1 MAMVLMNFRTVQE
14 ADDLERMD
22 QLCYKSF
29 LRSGILKSGIKY
41 RNTNVKS
48 IFFPE
53 LDGSRNDILKTLRY
67 FGFVAEQ
74 DNKIQAFIM
83 VGVSPDTNNGYIDF
97 YYNDGYEIA
106 IKNLLPLC
114 EQVIGQHG
122 GTKLYKPTTLMLG
135 QIRNEEISLWE
146 RYGFITN
153 NHYHVMMSHHHL
165 NEWTCK
171 EDFNSEG
178 ITYAEGNDISLIFG
192 ILEDDKEYFLAE
204 EFRVNY
210 PEVGPNHIFLI
221 MKDVETGSIKAVSYY
236 KVWEQEGDSI
246 ALSFG
251 VHFHRKGSTFS
262 QCMRSY
268 S

>member
-74 DNKIQAFIM
+74 DNKIHAFIM

-114 EQVIGQHG
+114 EQVIWQHG

-146 RYGFITN
+146 RYGF
-153 NHYHVMMSHHHL
+153 
-165 NEWTCK
+165 
-171 EDFNSEG
+171 
-178 ITYAEGNDISLIFG
+178 LIFG